1 MGPSLRGAGSPGY
14 RLYGQAQQECCRPG
28 HTARARP
35 YAQDIGVTMSEPK
48 TVKHRRLP
56 GGTWL
61 DIPAAMT
68 LKLVNRKST
77 DYPKGWIDHPLPKGV
92 VVQRDPDAKT
102 FKLPANVE
110 VRWLVEEDNGAEDI
124 TVMPAEPTPIPHNSA
139 TALSV
144 ASEVLAIELARLKDI
159 SVERPLS
166 YRERNAWKDYSNA
179 LRKQIQSEQEL
190 SNGGQQAPLQ
200 ISANDLDN
208 LVNLAITQYR
218 GKQ

>member
-1 MGPSLRGAGSPGY
+1 
-14 RLYGQAQQECCRPG
+14 
-28 HTARARP
+28 
-35 YAQDIGVTMSEPK
+35 MSEEK
-48 TVKHRRLP
+48 KVKHRRLP
-56 GGTWL
+56 GNVWI
-61 DIPAAMT
+61 DIPVGLT
-68 LKLVNRKST
+68 LKLVNRKSS
-77 DYPKGWIDHPLPKGV
+77 DYPRGYIEHPLPKGV

-110 VRWLVEEDNGAEDI
+110 VRWLAEEPADTTETLTVE
-124 TVMPAEPTPIPHNSA
+124 PAKPTPVPQNST

-159 SVERPLS
+159 SMERPLS
-166 YRERNAWKDYSNA
+166 YRERKAWKDYTDA

-190 SNGGQQAPLQ
+190 STGGQQAPLQ
-200 ISANDLDN
+200 ISAQDLDN

>member
-1 MGPSLRGAGSPGY
+1 MNRDKP
-14 RLYGQAQQECCRPG
+14 
-28 HTARARP
+28 
-35 YAQDIGVTMSEPK
+35 
-48 TVKHRRLP
+48 VKHRRLP
-56 GGTWL
+56 GGTWI
-61 DIPAAMT
+61 DIPANMT
-68 LKLVNRKST
+68 LKLINRKSS

-92 VVQRDPDAKT
+92 TVQREPDART

-110 VRWLVEEDNGAEDI
+110 VRWLVEEDKSEQAEI
-124 TVMPAEPTPIPHNSA
+124 QVMPAQPTPVPQNSS

-159 SVERPLS
+159 SMERPLS
-166 YRERNAWKDYSNA
+166 FRESKAWKDYADS

-190 SNGGQQAPLQ
+190 AGNGQQAPLQ
-200 ISANDLDN
+200 ISAQDLDN